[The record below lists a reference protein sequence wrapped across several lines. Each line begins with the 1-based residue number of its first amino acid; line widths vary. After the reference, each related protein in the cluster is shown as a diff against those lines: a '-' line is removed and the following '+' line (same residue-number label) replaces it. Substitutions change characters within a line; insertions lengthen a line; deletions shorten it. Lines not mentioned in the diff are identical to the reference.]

1 MKPTRQNFSNPKSCS
16 FEEQRLKGDIPMGKT
31 FTVAVAIVLLTAS
44 WGSAGNFE
52 VLADAGLV
60 RAPTPLH
67 IRPGTLVKAEFKSNM
82 KTTSDL
88 DFEAD
93 SLFPEK
99 VAAQNAPKV
108 RPRPAVAFR
117 ERAKATMAPPPR
129 TNPDTAPGVGPLA
142 ESLEQATDMEEDL
155 AQDLAKDLVVPPP
168 PAKVEDTGPQFKK
181 PPARQKEETRES
193 SPIEQ
198 AVKQKTRTSPTVKK
212 RSPSEYRS
220 RHASRKPIRKVRPL
234 TRNNPWAFPAGSR
247 GVRDRRF
254 NAHRG
259 VDHTQ
264 AYQQMTPPYMTSE
277 PRRTVAMPP
286 TAERFVHDGVT
297 IKLAPAA
304 APAAGPG
311 CGPYCEEDYAND
323 DILSVATEI
332 IGLPFAFI
340 SSFF

>member
-1 MKPTRQNFSNPKSCS
+1 M
-16 FEEQRLKGDIPMGKT
+16 
-31 FTVAVAIVLLTAS
+31 AVAIVLLTAS

-181 PPARQKEETRES
+181 PSGSAEGGDQGIFSYRAGGKAEDQNLSDSEEEVSVRVPVETREPQAHTEGQAFDSKQSVGIPRGQPWS
-193 SPIEQ
+193 S
-198 AVKQKTRTSPTVKK
+198 
-212 RSPSEYRS
+212 
-220 RHASRKPIRKVRPL
+220 
-234 TRNNPWAFPAGSR
+234 
-247 GVRDRRF
+247 
-254 NAHRG
+254 
-259 VDHTQ
+259 
-264 AYQQMTPPYMTSE
+264 
-277 PRRTVAMPP
+277 
-286 TAERFVHDGVT
+286 
-297 IKLAPAA
+297 
-304 APAAGPG
+304 
-311 CGPYCEEDYAND
+311 
-323 DILSVATEI
+323 
-332 IGLPFAFI
+332 
-340 SSFF
+340 